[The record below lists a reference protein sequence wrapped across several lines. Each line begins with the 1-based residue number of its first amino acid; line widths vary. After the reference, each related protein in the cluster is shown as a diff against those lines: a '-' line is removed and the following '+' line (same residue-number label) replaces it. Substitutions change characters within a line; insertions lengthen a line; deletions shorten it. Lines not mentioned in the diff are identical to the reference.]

1 MTKKEIPEV
10 LILGLP
16 NAGKSTLINALS
28 KRKTSIIGSTPNT
41 TRDKV
46 TTTLEFDDEKKLL
59 ISDLPGF
66 LEDPDDINHKF
77 QDNISRYINKVDH
90 VLFLID
96 VQSKNYSGLD
106 SIFKLINNNNLQN
119 KTTTVFNKAENFQI
133 ENLDKRMYKYIFN
146 SEIFISAYHKKGL
159 DILENILEKLS
170 MKIGKVKDNKSS
182 IVIVGRPNAGKSTLF
197 NSILN
202 RKRSTVSDIPG
213 TTRDKINEEISLNKI
228 SYQITDTAG
237 IPRKKQ
243 KNQIDIYSSTLAIRS
258 LENASIALIIV
269 DSEVGLTFED
279 KRILKEAIEQN
290 VTPIVVLN
298 KWDKLD
304 TFEKEVINKNINRE
318 LKQYQWVNVL
328 RISALRKKNIL
339 QISKSISDVENQL
352 DTRIGTSELNIKF
365 RELWIKNPPHPF
377 RGKRAKLK
385 YVTQYS
391 TQPPEFS
398 FNLSSRI
405 PKNYQMFIE
414 NIIRDDFNMKN
425 ISFKVKIN
433 A

>member
-1 MTKKEIPEV
+1 MTKNKIPEV

-16 NAGKSTLINALS
+16 NAGKSTLVNALS
-28 KRKTSIIGSTPNT
+28 KRKTSIIGSSPNT

-46 TTTLEFDDEKKLL
+46 TTTLKFEDEKKLL

-66 LEDPDDINHKF
+66 LEDPDDINLKF
-77 QDNISRYINKVDH
+77 QDNILRYINKAEH
-90 VLFLID
+90 ILFLID

-119 KTTTVFNKAENFQI
+119 KTTTVFNKAENFKI

-146 SEIFISAYHKKGL
+146 TELYISAYHKKGL
-159 DILENILEKLS
+159 DVLENILKKLS
-170 MKIGKVKDNKSS
+170 KKSSNVNDKKSS

-197 NSILN
+197 NALLN
-202 RKRSTVSDIPG
+202 SNRSTVSNVPG
-213 TTRDKINEEISLNKI
+213 TTRDKINEDINLNTVT
-228 SYQITDTAG
+228 YQITDTAG

-243 KNQIDIYSSTLAIRS
+243 NNQIDMYSSTVAIRS
-258 LENASIALIIV
+258 LENATLALIVI
-269 DSEVGLTFED
+269 DSEVGLSFED

-290 VTPIVVLN
+290 VTPIVVFN

-304 TFEKEVINKNINRE
+304 TYEKEEINKNIKNE

-328 RISALRKKNIL
+328 RISALNKKNIT
-339 QISKSISDVENQL
+339 QISKSIKDVEDQL
-352 DTRIGTSELNIKF
+352 HTRIGTSELNIKF

-391 TQPPEFS
+391 SYPPEFS

-414 NIIRDDFNMKN
+414 NNIRQNFNMQN
-425 ISFKVKIN
+425 ICFKVKIN

>member
-1 MTKKEIPEV
+1 MSEKKIPEI
-10 LILGLP
+10 LIVGLP

-28 KRKTSIIGSTPNT
+28 RSKTSIIGSTPNT

-46 TTTLEFDDEKKLL
+46 TTTLEFEDEKKLL

-66 LEDPDDINHKF
+66 LEDPDDINLKF
-77 QDNISRYINKVDH
+77 QDNILRYINKAEH
-90 VLFLID
+90 ILFLID
-96 VQSKNYSGLD
+96 VQSKNYSSLD
-106 SIFKLINNNNLQN
+106 AIFKLINNNNLQN
-119 KTTTVFNKAENFQI
+119 KTTTVFNKAENFKI

-146 SEIFISAYHKKGL
+146 TELFISAYHKKGL
-159 DILENILEKLS
+159 DVLENILKKLS
-170 MKIGKVKDNKSS
+170 KKSSNENNKKSS

-197 NSILN
+197 NALLN
-202 RKRSTVSDIPG
+202 SNRSTVSNVPG
-213 TTRDKINEEISLNKI
+213 TTRDKINEDINLNTV

-237 IPRKKQ
+237 IPRKRQ
-243 KNQIDIYSSTLAIRS
+243 NNQIDMYSSTVAIRS
-258 LENASIALIIV
+258 LENATLALIVI
-269 DSEVGLTFED
+269 DSEVGLSFED

-290 VTPIVVLN
+290 VTPLVVFN

-304 TFEKEVINKNINRE
+304 TYEKKEINKNIKNE

-328 RISALRKKNIL
+328 RISALNKKNIT
-339 QISKSISDVENQL
+339 QISKRIKDLEDQL
-352 DTRIGTSELNIKF
+352 NTRIGTSELNIKF

-391 TQPPEFS
+391 SYPPEFS

-414 NIIRDDFNMKN
+414 NNIRQNFNMKN
-425 ISFKVKIN
+425 ICFKVKIN

>member
-1 MTKKEIPEV
+1 MSEKKIPEI
-10 LILGLP
+10 LIVGLP

-28 KRKTSIIGSTPNT
+28 KRKTSIVGSTPNT

-46 TTTLEFDDEKKLL
+46 TTTIDFDNEKRLL
-59 ISDLPGF
+59 ISDLPGY
-66 LEDPDDINHKF
+66 LEVPDSNNEKF
-77 QDNISRYINKVDH
+77 QDNILRYINKVEH
-90 VLFLID
+90 ILFLID
-96 VQSKNYSGLD
+96 VNSKNYFGLD
-106 SIFKLINNNNLQN
+106 SIFNLINNNNLQN
-119 KTTTVFNKAENFQI
+119 KTTTVFNKAENFNI
-133 ENLDKRMYKYIFN
+133 DNLDKRMYKYIFN
-146 SEIFISAYHKKGL
+146 SEIFISAYHRKGL
-159 DILENILEKLS
+159 DVLENVLEKIS
-170 MKIGKVKDNKSS
+170 TKAPKDNDRKSS

-197 NSILN
+197 NSLLN
-202 RKRSTVSDIPG
+202 SKRSTVSNVPG
-213 TTRDKINEEISLNKI
+213 TTRDKINAEISLNKI

-243 KNQIDIYSSTLAIRS
+243 KNQIDKYSSTLAIRS
-258 LENASIALIIV
+258 LENASIALIVV
-269 DSEVGLTFED
+269 DSEVGLSFED

-304 TFEKEVINKNINRE
+304 TFDKEEMNKNIRNA

-328 RISALRKKNIL
+328 RISALNKKNIL
-339 QISKSISDVENQL
+339 QISKTINDVEDQL
-352 DTRIGTSELNIKF
+352 HTRIGTSELNIKF

-391 TQPPEFS
+391 SYPPEFS

-405 PKNYQMFIE
+405 PKNYRMFIE
-414 NIIRDDFNMKN
+414 NNIRKYYNMKN
-425 ISFKVKIN
+425 ICFKIKIN

>member
-1 MTKKEIPEV
+1 MTKNKIPEV
-10 LILGLP
+10 FILGLP
-16 NAGKSTLINALS
+16 NAGKSTLVNALS
-28 KRKTSIIGSTPNT
+28 KRKISIIGSTPNT
-41 TRDKV
+41 TRDKI
-46 TTTLEFDDEKKLL
+46 TTTLEFEDEKKLL

-66 LEDPDDINHKF
+66 LEYPDDINHKF
-77 QDNISRYINKVDH
+77 QDNILRHINQAEH
-90 VLFLID
+90 ILFLID

-106 SIFKLINNNNLQN
+106 SIFKLINNSNLQN
-119 KTTTVFNKAENFQI
+119 KTTTVFNKAENFKV
-133 ENLDKRMYKYIFN
+133 EDLDNRMYKYIFN

-159 DILENILEKLS
+159 DVLENILKKYS
-170 MKIGKVKDNKSS
+170 KKSTNSKNKKSS

-197 NSILN
+197 NSLLN
-202 RKRSTVSDIPG
+202 SKRSTVSNVPG
-213 TTRDKINEEISLNKI
+213 TTRDRINEDINLN
-228 SYQITDTAG
+228 SVTYQITDTAG
-237 IPRKKQ
+237 VPRKRQ
-243 KNQIDIYSSTLAIRS
+243 KNQIDMYSSTLAIRS
-258 LENASIALIIV
+258 LENASLALIVV
-269 DSEVGLTFED
+269 DSEIGLSFED

-290 VTPIVVLN
+290 VTPIVVFN

-304 TFEKEVINKNINRE
+304 TYEKKEINDKIKNE

-328 RISALRKKNIL
+328 RVSALSKKNII
-339 QISKSISDVENQL
+339 QISKTIQDVENQL
-352 DTRIGTSELNIKF
+352 HTRIGTSELNVVF

-391 TQPPEFS
+391 SYPPEFS

-414 NIIRDDFNMKN
+414 NNIRQNFNMKN
-425 ISFKVKIN
+425 ICFKVKIN

>member
-1 MTKKEIPEV
+1 MSEKKIPEI
-10 LILGLP
+10 LIVGLP
-16 NAGKSTLINALS
+16 NAGKSTLINTLS

-46 TTTLEFDDEKKLL
+46 TTTLEFDDEKRLL

-66 LEDPDDINHKF
+66 LEDPDEINDKF
-77 QDNISRYINKVDH
+77 QDNILRYINKVEH
-90 VLFLID
+90 ILFLID
-96 VQSKNYSGLD
+96 VHSKNYSGLD
-106 SIFKLINNNNLQN
+106 SIFNLINNNNLQN
-119 KTTTVFNKAENFQI
+119 KTTTVFNKVENFKI

-159 DILENILEKLS
+159 DTLENVLEKIS
-170 MKIGKVKDNKSS
+170 IKAPKDNYKKSS

-197 NSILN
+197 NSLLN
-202 RKRSTVSDIPG
+202 RKRSSVSDVPG
-213 TTRDKINEEISLNKI
+213 TTRDRINEEISLNKV

-237 IPRKKQ
+237 IPRKTQ
-243 KNQIDIYSSTLAIRS
+243 KNQIDRYSSSLAIKS
-258 LENASIALIIV
+258 IQNASLALIVV
-269 DSEVGLTFED
+269 DSQVGLSFED
-279 KRILKEAIEQN
+279 KRILKEAIKQN
-290 VTPIVVLN
+290 VTPIVLLN

-304 TFEKEVINKNINRE
+304 TFEKEEINKNIKNE

-328 RISALRKKNIL
+328 RTSALNKKNIDK
-339 QISKSISDVENQL
+339 ISSSISNVEEQL
-352 DTRIGTSELNIKF
+352 HTRIGTSELNTIF
-365 RELWIKNPPHPF
+365 RELWIQSPPHPF

-391 TQPPEFS
+391 SNPPEFS

-405 PKNYQMFIE
+405 PKNYQIFIE
-414 NIIRDDFNMKN
+414 NNIRKNFNMKN
-425 ISFKVKIN
+425 ICFKVKIN

>member
-1 MTKKEIPEV
+1 MSEKKIPEI
-10 LILGLP
+10 LIVGLP

-46 TTTLEFDDEKKLL
+46 TTTIDFDNEKRLL
-59 ISDLPGF
+59 ISDLPGY
-66 LEDPDDINHKF
+66 LEVPDNNNEKF
-77 QDNISRYINKVDH
+77 QDNILRYINKVEH
-90 VLFLID
+90 ILFLID
-96 VQSKNYSGLD
+96 VNSKNYFGLD
-106 SIFKLINNNNLQN
+106 SIFNLINNNNLQN
-119 KTTTVFNKAENFQI
+119 KTTTVFNKAENFKI
-133 ENLDKRMYKYIFN
+133 DNLDKRMYKYIFN

-159 DILENILEKLS
+159 DVLENVLEKIS
-170 MKIGKVKDNKSS
+170 IKAPKDNDRKSS

-197 NSILN
+197 NSLLN
-202 RKRSTVSDIPG
+202 SKRSTVSNVPG

-228 SYQITDTAG
+228 SYKITDTAG

-243 KNQIDIYSSTLAIRS
+243 KNQIDKYSSTLAIRS
-258 LENASIALIIV
+258 LENASIALIVV
-269 DSEVGLTFED
+269 DSEVGLSFED
-279 KRILKEAIEQN
+279 KRILKEAIEQI

-298 KWDKLD
+298 KWDKLG
-304 TFEKEVINKNINRE
+304 TFDKEEMNKNIRNA

-328 RISALRKKNIL
+328 RISALNKKNIL
-339 QISKSISDVENQL
+339 QISKTINDVEDQL
-352 DTRIGTSELNIKF
+352 HTRIGTSELNIKF

-391 TQPPEFS
+391 SYPPEFS

-405 PKNYQMFIE
+405 PKNYRMFIE
-414 NIIRDDFNMKN
+414 NNIRKYYNMKN
-425 ISFKVKIN
+425 ICFKIKIN

>member
-1 MTKKEIPEV
+1 MTKNKIPEV

-16 NAGKSTLINALS
+16 NAGKSTLVNALS

-46 TTTLEFDDEKKLL
+46 TTILEFDNEKKLL

-66 LEDPDDINHKF
+66 LENPNEINDKF
-77 QDNISRYINKVDH
+77 QDNILRYINKAEH
-90 VLFLID
+90 ILLLID
-96 VQSKNYSGLD
+96 VHSKNYSGLD
-106 SIFKLINNNNLQN
+106 SIFKLINKNNLQS
-119 KTTTVFNKAENFQI
+119 KTTTVFNKAENFEI
-133 ENLDKRMYKYIFN
+133 ENLDKRMFKYIFN
-146 SEIFISAYHKKGL
+146 SEILISAYHKKGL
-159 DILENILEKLS
+159 DVLENRLKKFS
-170 MKIGKVKDNKSS
+170 KKSRNDDKTKSS

-197 NSILN
+197 NSLLN
-202 RKRSTVSDIPG
+202 SNRSTVSSVPG
-213 TTRDKINEEISLNKI
+213 TTRDKINEEINLNTV

-243 KNQIDIYSSTLAIRS
+243 KNQIDKYSSTLAIRS
-258 LENASIALIIV
+258 LENATLALIVI
-269 DSEVGLTFED
+269 DSEVGLSFED
-279 KRILKEAIEQN
+279 KRILKESIEQN
-290 VTPIVVLN
+290 VTPIVVFN
-298 KWDKLD
+298 KWDKLN
-304 TFEKEVINKNINRE
+304 TYERKEINKNIKNE

-328 RISALRKKNIL
+328 RVSALSKKNITL
-339 QISKSISDVENQL
+339 IRNTIKNVEDQL
-352 DTRIGTSELNIKF
+352 HTRIGTSELNNKF

-391 TQPPEFS
+391 SYPPEFS

-405 PKNYQMFIE
+405 PKNYRMFIE
-414 NIIRDDFNMKN
+414 NNIRQNFNMKN
-425 ISFKVKIN
+425 ICFKVKIN